1 MANAYTLSEVQAY
14 IVGKTWND
22 LPSDMQDSATVYL
35 TIQQDQ
41 PNADERLLGY
51 WLIVPPL
58 RADELAA
65 LVEGRVCQLGTVPLS
80 DGDLVTYLDAVADLE
95 DFDYAH
101 EFLSGLIIRFVDDS
115 DFIPDTSGV

>member
-1 MANAYTLSEVQAY
+1 MANVFTLSEVQAF
-14 IVGKTWND
+14 IPGKTWND

-58 RADELAA
+58 RVDELAA
-65 LVEGRVCQLGTVPLS
+65 LIEDKVCQTSTVLLN
-80 DGDLVTYLDAVADLE
+80 DGDLVTSLAELADLE
-95 DFDYAH
+95 DLGYAH